1 MADAIQSE
9 RTSQN
14 GAGLASLV
22 GDAQRLAAGL
32 GSEAQQAATEAAQ
45 RIAEQQKAA
54 IAERVDVAAEVLD
67 TTAGAIEKL
76 VPQAA
81 PYMRDTAARVHSV
94 SSTLREQ
101 SIEDLMQMVLRF
113 ARAEPL
119 TFAGGSVLVGFGLAR
134 FLKSTADRRAMSG
147 RATPPR
153 R

>member
-1 MADAIQSE
+1 MADAIQSD
-9 RTSQN
+9 RTSQKS
-14 GAGLASLV
+14 AGFVGLV
-22 GDAQRLAAGL
+22 DNAQRLASGL
-32 GSEAQQAATEAAQ
+32 GSEAQHAATEAAQ
-45 RIAEQQKAA
+45 RLAEQQKAA

-81 PYMRDTAARVHSV
+81 PYMRDTAATVHNV

-134 FLKSTADRRAMSG
+134 FLKSTADRRAVSD
-147 RATPPR
+147 RATPR
-153 R
+153 HR

>member
-1 MADAIQSE
+1 MADAIQSD
-9 RTSQN
+9 RTSQK
-14 GAGLASLV
+14 GAGLAGLV
-22 GDAQRLAAGL
+22 DNAQRLASGL
-32 GSEAQQAATEAAQ
+32 GAEAQQAATEAAQ
-45 RIAEQQKAA
+45 RLAEQQKAA

-81 PYMRDTAARVHSV
+81 PYMRDTAATVHNV

-113 ARAEPL
+113 ARAEPI
-119 TFAGGSVLVGFGLAR
+119 TFAGGAVLVGFGLAR
-134 FLKSTADRRAMSG
+134 FLKSTADRRAMND
-147 RATPPR
+147 RATQPR

>member
-22 GDAQRLAAGL
+22 GDAQRLASGL
-32 GSEAQQAATEAAQ
+32 GSEAQQAATKAAQ
-45 RIAEQQKAA
+45 RLADQQKAA

-81 PYMRDTAARVHSV
+81 PYVRDKAATVHNV

-134 FLKSTADRRAMSG
+134 FLKSTADRRAMSD